1 MTKMIV
7 VDLDGTLLTSKKKV
21 SDFTKKYLSDLRK
34 QGYIV
39 TIATGRFFGSVI
51 KATDGARFADYVIS
65 DTGALIFDMNKRCA
79 IFRADISSD
88 AITKFVN
95 LYNEDC
101 VNQVDVSH
109 HSYINRLTEEYF
121 EKHFFKVTNNIDE
134 VIKDNKNVYHMEVY
148 VNEKDKLD
156 YIFNRIT
163 NEIPELEI
171 YIMQDSYSE
180 YQWIEAMK
188 KGCSKFNAIS
198 YLADYLGIN
207 NDDIIAFGDGLNDV
221 DMIKN
226 VGVGVAINS
235 ALDEVKNNAKYV
247 TDEDNNNDG
256 VAKFLMNYLN
266 K

>member
-21 SDFTKKYLSDLRK
+21 SDFTKKYLSELRK

-39 TIATGRFFGSVI
+39 TIATGRFFGSAI
-51 KATDGARFADYVIS
+51 KATDS
-65 DTGALIFDMNKRCA
+65 A

-109 HSYINRLTEEYF
+109 HSHINRLTEEYF

-134 VIKDNKNVYHMEVY
+134 VIKDNKNVFHMEVY

-156 YIFNRIT
+156 YIFNRII

-207 NDDIIAFGDGLNDV
+207 NNDIIAFGDGLNDV